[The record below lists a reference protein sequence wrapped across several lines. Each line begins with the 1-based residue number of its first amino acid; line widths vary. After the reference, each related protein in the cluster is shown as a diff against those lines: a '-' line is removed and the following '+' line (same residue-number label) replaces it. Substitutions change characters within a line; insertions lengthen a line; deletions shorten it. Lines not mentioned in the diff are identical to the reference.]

1 MLPFLSDRIFRIGAA
16 VVILGSAPL
25 LTIFFL
31 SKIGLWP
38 DPNPNPIGPGLLVFV
53 TFWPGVIL
61 MAAGFSARRFVG
73 LAGQGAKYRS
83 GSTASF

>member
-25 LTIFFL
+25 LTIIFL
-31 SKIGLWP
+31 SKIGLWS
-38 DPNPNPIGPGLLVFV
+38 DPNPNPVGPGILVFV

-61 MAAGFSARRFVG
+61 MAAGIFRSMLRRPG
-73 LAGQGAKYRS
+73 RAGSK
-83 GSTASF
+83 

>member
-1 MLPFLSDRIFRIGAA
+1 MLPFLSDRVFRIGAA

-25 LTIFFL
+25 LSILLL

-38 DPNPNPIGPGLLVFV
+38 DPNPNPIGPGILVFV

-61 MAAGFSARRFVG
+61 MATGILRSIVRRPGRSGNDVARR
-73 LAGQGAKYRS
+73 
-83 GSTASF
+83 

>member
-25 LTIFFL
+25 LIIIFL

-38 DPNPNPIGPGLLVFV
+38 DSHPNPMGPGILVFV

-61 MAAGFSARRFVG
+61 MAAGIFRSMLRRPETPTI
-73 LAGQGAKYRS
+73 K
-83 GSTASF
+83 